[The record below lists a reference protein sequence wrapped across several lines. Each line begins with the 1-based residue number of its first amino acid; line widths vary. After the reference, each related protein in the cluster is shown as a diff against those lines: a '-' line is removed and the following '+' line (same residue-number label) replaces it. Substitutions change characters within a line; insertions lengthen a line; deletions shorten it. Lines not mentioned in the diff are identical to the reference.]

1 MSIYITWTAIW
12 TVNTHTCTLPSTSRS
27 FKVPNLR
34 ITFGNLDHDVRVPKH
49 YICVYLV
56 PNYFPILQFRL
67 CGTET
72 RLDSFQK
79 NIRMNQVVQTTS
91 CEEVWHCQPETAST
105 DGKTDRYC
113 SKLILV
119 ASLSGTPS
127 SSCETQL
134 QAQAD
139 TTACHIQTKHV
150 SVNMQCIYCCKCGYF
165 LLDIFFISL

>member
-1 MSIYITWTAIW
+1 MVITHLLTD
-12 TVNTHTCTLPSTSRS
+12 TLPVLIIQSVISLLPMGR
-27 FKVPNLR
+27 
-34 ITFGNLDHDVRVPKH
+34 
-49 YICVYLV
+49 YLL
-56 PNYFPILQFRL
+56 PLTTL
-67 CGTET
+67 
-72 RLDSFQK
+72 
-79 NIRMNQVVQTTS
+79 NIY
-91 CEEVWHCQPETAST
+91 T

-150 SVNMQCIYCCKCGYF
+150 SVNM
-165 LLDIFFISL
+165 

>member
-1 MSIYITWTAIW
+1 MEM
-12 TVNTHTCTLPSTSRS
+12 
-27 FKVPNLR
+27 
-34 ITFGNLDHDVRVPKH
+34 RVK
-49 YICVYLV
+49 LV
-56 PNYFPILQFRL
+56 TQAL
-67 CGTET
+67 CM
-72 RLDSFQK
+72 
-79 NIRMNQVVQTTS
+79 I
-91 CEEVWHCQPETAST
+91 T

-150 SVNMQCIYCCKCGYF
+150 SVNM
-165 LLDIFFISL
+165 